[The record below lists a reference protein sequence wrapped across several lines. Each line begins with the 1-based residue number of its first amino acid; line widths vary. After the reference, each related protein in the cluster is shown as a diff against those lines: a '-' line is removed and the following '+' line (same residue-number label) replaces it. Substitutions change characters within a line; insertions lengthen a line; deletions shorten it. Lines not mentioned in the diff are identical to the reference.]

1 MTKNFPIT
9 SGPPNGSLILHGG
22 GNITCSIDIFL
33 KLAGGSDSTLI
44 YIPTAF
50 SDEELKG
57 PRKSDLNPTCA
68 AQRFGFKK
76 AHVLHTRDRN
86 LANSNE
92 FIKPIQGATAV
103 WFTGGRQW
111 RLADSYLNTKMH
123 EELDKLLQRGGV
135 IAGSSA
141 GATIQGSYLVR
152 GDTESNIKMI
162 GDHQQGFGFI
172 TNIAI
177 DQHHL
182 IRNRQ
187 YDMFDVIEM
196 HPELLGIGIDIDTC
210 IVVQDK
216 EFTVIGRTYVSI
228 YDRTFFSEEREML
241 YELSDGER
249 MFYLLGHGSR
259 YNMEIRRVIK

>member
-1 MTKNFPIT
+1 MTKSSPIT

-22 GNITCSIDIFL
+22 CDITCCIDIFL
-33 KLAGGSDSTLI
+33 NLAGGADSRLI

-57 PRKSDLNPTCA
+57 PRKSDLDPTYA

-76 AHVLHTRDRN
+76 SHVLHTRDRN
-86 LANSNE
+86 LADSNE
-92 FIKPIQGATAV
+92 FVKPIQDASAV

-111 RLADSYLNTKMH
+111 RLADSYLNTRTQ
-123 EELDKLLQRGGV
+123 EELNELLQRGGV

-152 GDTESNIKMI
+152 GDTDSNIKMI

-187 YDMFDVIEM
+187 YDMFEVIEK
-196 HPELLGIGIDIDTC
+196 HPKLLGIGIDIDTC

-216 EFTVIGRTYVSI
+216 EFTVIGRTYVAI
-228 YDRTFFSEEREML
+228 YDGTFLSEGRNMP

-249 MFYLLGHGSR
+249 MFYLLGHSRR